1 MLLHCF
7 TVPFICDSIIGAVAS
22 SHSLE
27 GLLVVDFRVRYIHT
41 CLPEMGGTS
50 SVLVHS
56 DILLYSAA
64 TSASAAEPMTILRM
78 VAGNDNNNIMFNF

>member
-1 MLLHCF
+1 M
-7 TVPFICDSIIGAVAS
+7 
-22 SHSLE
+22 
-27 GLLVVDFRVRYIHT
+27 R
-41 CLPEMGGTS
+41 GTS